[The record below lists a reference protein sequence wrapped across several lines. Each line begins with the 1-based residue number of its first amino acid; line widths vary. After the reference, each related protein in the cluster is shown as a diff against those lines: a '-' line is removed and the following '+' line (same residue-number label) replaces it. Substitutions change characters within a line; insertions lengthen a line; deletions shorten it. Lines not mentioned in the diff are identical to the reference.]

1 MGLIFGYKIN
11 FNIRGYYLVVYPKK
25 ERGKCVINKI
35 KILTRSSYKTNYV
48 SFIGLTKL
56 LLRDRGLSFYLIS
69 TSNGVFEA
77 NTALKLKMGGELL
90 CKICL

>member
-11 FNIRGYYLVVYPKK
+11 FNIRGCYLVVYPKK
-25 ERGKCVINKI
+25 EKGKCVINKI

-56 LLRDRGLSFYLIS
+56 LLRDRGLSLYLIS
-69 TSNGVFEA
+69 TSNGIFEA
-77 NTALKLKMGGELL
+77 NAALKLKMGGELL
-90 CKICL
+90 CKICF